1 MQLKFDFLVDI
12 CVMIIASSL
21 GGVVASFVRVPPL
34 VGHILGGLM
43 IGPSGFHFIQDIAS
57 AHTVAHLGSVFV
69 LFRKGIR
76 FPLDG
81 LDTQSSTKGLEV
93 GAAITLLVVSG
104 LAFMSAVFGATSTPS
119 ESVMFGVAMCISST
133 GMVTTL
139 MSKRSSTQTHVA
151 FAKRLLAI
159 GSINE
164 LMMGI
169 VLALPVALAG
179 GLEVSVRILFTVI
192 VFGLASVSFR
202 SHLAPSAFNCIASRD
217 HLGKNALRALVFLS
231 TVSWCLLFALS
242 TDILG
247 LSIEC
252 GAFASGIYLAGMSNV
267 HDISEMLNA
276 VSVLMGAIYFASI
289 GMILNIDWTFDH
301 AWSVLS
307 ITLMVTMIKILA
319 SVLILVYV
327 QYTLFEVKNVNS
339 NTYSNIN
346 KHRYTLKLSSRSA
359 LLSGVALSQIGD
371 ISLVF
376 VSKVHRLE
384 LIGRNLYLHML
395 VSIVIMMIVLP
406 TLLRYLFQ
414 RLSSSLV
421 AADGIHFK
429 KNSEGNRISSSMI
442 EMGETTTNKTS
453 LPSTSSTSIISTEN
467 GGDLHEL

>member
-21 GGVVASFVRVPPL
+21 GGVVASFIRVPPL
-34 VGHILGGLM
+34 VGHILGGLL
-43 IGPSGFHFIQDIAS
+43 IGPSGFHLIQDIAS

-104 LAFMSAVFGATSTPS
+104 LAFMSAVFGATSSPS

-179 GLEVSVRILFTVI
+179 GMEVSVRILFTVI

-202 SHLAPSAFNCIASRD
+202 SHLAPSAFNYIASRD

-252 GAFASGIYLAGMSNV
+252 GAFASGIYLVGMSNV

-327 QYTLFEVKNVNS
+327 C
-339 NTYSNIN
+339 
-346 KHRYTLKLSSRSA
+346 
-359 LLSGVALSQIGD
+359 
-371 ISLVF
+371 
-376 VSKVHRLE
+376 SK
-384 LIGRNLYLHML
+384 
-395 VSIVIMMIVLP
+395 
-406 TLLRYLFQ
+406 
-414 RLSSSLV
+414 
-421 AADGIHFK
+421 
-429 KNSEGNRISSSMI
+429 
-442 EMGETTTNKTS
+442 
-453 LPSTSSTSIISTEN
+453 
-467 GGDLHEL
+467 

>member
-1 MQLKFDFLVDI
+1 MQLKFDFLVDL

-21 GGVVASFVRVPPL
+21 GGVMASFIRVPPL
-34 VGHILGGLM
+34 VGHILGGFM
-43 IGPSGFHFIQDIAS
+43 IGPSGFHLIQDIAS
-57 AHTVAHLGSVFV
+57 AHTVAQLGSVFV

-81 LDTQSSTKGLEV
+81 LDSQSSTKGLEI
-93 GAAITLLVVSG
+93 GAAITFLVVSG
-104 LAFMSAVFGATSTPS
+104 LAVMSAMSGAASTSS
-119 ESVMFGVAMCISST
+119 ESIMFGVAMCISSAST
-133 GMVTTL
+133 VTTL
-139 MSKRSSTQTHVA
+139 MSRHSSTQTYVA

-179 GLEVSVRILFTVI
+179 GLEVSVRILFTVF

-202 SHLAPSAFNCIASRD
+202 SHLAPSAFNYIVSRPG
-217 HLGKNALRALVFLS
+217 LNPNALRALVFLS
-231 TVSWCLLFALS
+231 TVSWCLLFAIS

-276 VSVLMGAIYFASI
+276 VSVLMGAIYFASV

-307 ITLMVTMIKILA
+307 ITLMVTTVKILVA
-319 SVLILVYV
+319 MLILVYTA
-327 QYTLFEVKNVNS
+327 Q
-339 NTYSNIN
+339 
-346 KHRYTLKLSSRSA
+346 LSFRSA
-359 LLSGVALSQIGD
+359 LLAGVALSQIGD
-371 ISLVF
+371 ISLVY
-376 VSKVHRLE
+376 VSKAHRLE

-406 TLLRYLFQ
+406 ILLRYLFQ

-421 AADGIHFK
+421 ATDGIQCQ
-429 KNSEGNRISSSMI
+429 KNSSEGNRISSLI
-442 EMGETTTNKTS
+442 EMGETNKNRNSST
-453 LPSTSSTSIISTEN
+453 LPSTSGEN